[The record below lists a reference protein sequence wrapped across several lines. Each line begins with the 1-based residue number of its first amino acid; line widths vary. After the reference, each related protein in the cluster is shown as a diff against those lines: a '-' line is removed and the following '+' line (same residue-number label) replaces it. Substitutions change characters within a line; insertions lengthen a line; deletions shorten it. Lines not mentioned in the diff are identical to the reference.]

1 MAASYTLIALS
12 EVTVLFLYRRWKM
25 INDYCTI
32 KEAAEK
38 WNLSERWV
46 RSLCAQGKIEG
57 AVQFGRAW
65 AIPQYAERPEDG
77 RVTTGEYKNW
87 RNKSENK

>member
-1 MAASYTLIALS
+1 MAASYTLIELS
-12 EVTVLFLYRRWKM
+12 EMAVLFLVRWWKM
-25 INDYCTI
+25 INDYYTI

-46 RSLCAQGKIEG
+46 RSLCSQGKIDG

-65 AIPQYAERPEDG
+65 AIPQDAKRPEDG

-87 RNKSENK
+87 RNKSVNK